1 MYNVNYLI
9 KILIPLLLIFS
20 PIYSQKVNPENIEI
34 IRDNYGVPHV
44 YSKTDKELAYGLAWV
59 HSEDDFKTIQEAYL
73 AGNSLLS
80 KHIGLRGAPVD
91 FLAQLIQSDEVID
104 SLFNTIDKDFIDIV
118 DGYAQGINRY
128 AELNPNEVLVKKLFP
143 ITPKKMLKYSFL
155 QLFISSEGDRAVRAI
170 FENNFESLN
179 FQRRNELGS
188 NLFSFSTKKTKNGE
202 TYMAVNTHQPLDGP
216 TSWYEVHLESEEGT
230 SIIGA
235 TFAGAPCILTGS
247 NKNLAWTH
255 TVNRPDKTDVYQL
268 EMVKN
273 SKIKYYFDNKILKL
287 KKYRGKA
294 FIKIFGIPIKVSK
307 KYYSSVYGPTLKNKT
322 GFFSVRTG
330 SLHKVRALEQ
340 WWKMNK
346 AKNFKEFYSILE
358 MNEIPGYNIGYA
370 DKDDNIFYISNG
382 LIPKRND
389 KYKWTGVLPGNT
401 SETLWTEYYKTS
413 ELPQVINPESG
424 YIYNANHSP
433 FKSTSLDENPKPKD
447 FATNM
452 GFETFDNNRSTR
464 IFELVESYD
473 AIDYEAFKTIKYD
486 NKFPTPFNY
495 NFMNINNIMEMS
507 PENYPEISD
516 ILEQIQK
523 WDRITDANS
532 TGAGA
537 YAMFYYTLAD
547 KYFYKSYYDRNFSK
561 SLIAD
566 CLREVKNRM
575 IKHFKTTSVKLG
587 DFQKLVRGTKEIPIF
602 GMPDVITA
610 MNASKYKDG
619 KVQVTHGESY
629 IQLVKFSSKGT
640 EIESVI
646 SYGSSDHKDSPH
658 YNDQMDIYSKF
669 QTKKMSFDRNYVI
682 KNAKKTYN
690 PE

>member
-1 MYNVNYLI
+1 MIKKFFFLLIAFPAFCQNVNI
-9 KILIPLLLIFS
+9 
-20 PIYSQKVNPENIEI
+20 NNIEI
-34 IRDNYGVPHV
+34 IRDHYGVPHI
-44 YSKTDKELAYGLAWV
+44 YSDTDKELAYGLAWA

-73 AGNSLLS
+73 AGNALLS
-80 KHIGLRGAPVD
+80 KHLGLRGAPVD
-91 FLAQLIQSDEVID
+91 FLTQLIQSEEVID
-104 SLFNTIDKDFIDIV
+104 SLYETIDKNFLEV
-118 DGYAQGINRY
+118 AEGYAQGINRY
-128 AELNPNEVLVKKLFP
+128 AELNPDKVLVKKLFP

-155 QLFISSEGDRAVRAI
+155 QLFISSEGDRAIRAI
-170 FENNFESLN
+170 FENDFESLN

-188 NLFSFSTKKTKNGE
+188 NLFSFSTKKTNNGE

-216 TSWYEVHLESEEGT
+216 TSWYEVHLESKEGT

-255 TVNRPDKTDVYQL
+255 TVNRPDKTDIFQL
-268 EMVKN
+268 EMVKK
-273 SKIKYYFDNKILKL
+273 SKRKYYFDNQVLKL

-294 FIKIFGIPIKVSK
+294 FINILGIPIRVSK

-330 SLHKVRALEQ
+330 SLFKIRALEQ

-346 AKNFKEFYSILE
+346 ATSFDEFYSILE

-382 LIPKRND
+382 LIPIRND
-389 KYKWTGVLPGNT
+389 KFKWTGVLPGNT
-401 SETLWTEYYKTS
+401 SETLWTDYYKTH
-413 ELPQVINPESG
+413 ELPQVINPKSG

-433 FKSTSLDENPKPKD
+433 FLSTSIDENPNPQD
-447 FATNM
+447 FASNM
-452 GFETFDNNRSTR
+452 GFETFNNNRSTR
-464 IFELVESYD
+464 IFELVESHKS
-473 AIDYEAFKTIKYD
+473 IDYETFKKIKYD

-495 NFMNINNIMEMS
+495 NFMDVNNIMEMQ
-507 PENYPEISD
+507 PDNYPEVADLIR
-516 ILEQIQK
+516 QIQN
-523 WDRITDANS
+523 WDRSTDASS

-537 YAMFYYTLAD
+537 FAMFYYTLAD

-566 CLREVKNRM
+566 CLVEVKKRM
-575 IKHFKTTSVKLG
+575 KKYFDSTTIKLG
-587 DFQKLVRGTKEIPIF
+587 DFQKLVRGDKEMPIF

-640 EIESVI
+640 EIESII
-646 SYGSSDHKDSPH
+646 SYGSSDNKESPH
-658 YNDQMDIYSKF
+658 YNDQMEKYSKF
-669 QTKKMSFDRNYVI
+669 QTKKMSFDRDWVL
-682 KNAKKTYN
+682 KNSKRVYN
-690 PE
+690 PK

>member
-1 MYNVNYLI
+1 MKQLKSIYLLFLFFTFNSI
-9 KILIPLLLIFS
+9 AQNI
-20 PIYSQKVNPENIEI
+20 NTNNIEI
-34 IRDNYGVPHV
+34 IRDSFGVPHI
-44 YSKTDKELAYGLAWV
+44 YTKTDAELGYGLAWV

-91 FLAQLIQSDEVID
+91 FLSQLIRSDEIID
-104 SLFNTIDKDFIDIV
+104 SLYNTIDKNFIEV
-118 DGYAQGINRY
+118 VKGYAQGINRY

-170 FENNFESLN
+170 FENNFKSLT

-188 NLFSFSTKKTKNGE
+188 NLFSFSTNKTRNGE

-235 TFAGAPCILTGS
+235 TFAGAPCVLTGT

-255 TVNRPDKTDVYQL
+255 TVNRPDKTDIYQL

-273 SKIKYYFDNKILKL
+273 SKRKYFFDDKILKL

-294 FIKIFGIPIKVSK
+294 FIKILGIPIKVSK

-330 SLHKVRALEQ
+330 SLFKVRGLEQ

-346 AKNFKEFYSILE
+346 ASSFKEFYSILE

-382 LIPKRND
+382 LIPKRNN
-389 KYKWTGVLPGNT
+389 KYKWTDVLPGNT

-413 ELPQVINPESG
+413 ELPQVINPKSG

-433 FKSTSLDENPKPKD
+433 FKSTSLNENPNPQN
-447 FATNM
+447 FNSNM

-464 IFELVESYD
+464 IFELIESFN
-473 AIDYEAFKTIKYD
+473 AIDYKDFKTIKYD

-495 NFMNINNIMEMS
+495 NFMDINNIMEMD
-507 PENYPEISD
+507 PKNYPEISD
-516 ILEQIQK
+516 LLEQIQK
-523 WDRITDANS
+523 WDRVTDANS

-537 YAMFYYTLAD
+537 YAMFYYTLAE

-561 SLIAD
+561 DLIAD
-566 CLREVKNRM
+566 CLKDVKEKM
-575 IKHFKTTSVKLG
+575 IKYFNSSTVKLG
-587 DFQKLVRGTKEIPIF
+587 EYQKLVRGNKEMPIF

-610 MNASKYKDG
+610 MTASKYRNG
-619 KVQVTHGESY
+619 KIQVTHGESY
-629 IQLVKFSSKGT
+629 IQLVKFSKKGV
-640 EIESVI
+640 EIESII

-658 YNDQMDIYSKF
+658 YNDQMELYSKF
-669 QTKKMSFDRNYVI
+669 KTKKMSFDKDYVL
-682 KNAKKTYN
+682 KNARTTYN
-690 PE
+690 PK

>member
-1 MYNVNYLI
+1 MLRAI
-9 KILIPLLLIFS
+9 IFILISCSIFS
-20 PIYSQKVNPENIEI
+20 QRVDVNNIEI
-34 IRDNYGVPHV
+34 IRDNYGIPHI
-44 YSKTDKELAYGLAWV
+44 YSNTDKELAYGLAWA
-59 HSEDDFKTIQEAYL
+59 HSEDDFKPIQEAYL
-73 AGNSLLS
+73 AGNALLS

-91 FLAQLIQSDEVID
+91 FLTQLIQSEEVID
-104 SLFNTIDKDFIDIV
+104 SLFDTIDKKFIEV
-118 DGYAQGINRY
+118 AEGYAQGINRY
-128 AELNPNEVLVKKLFP
+128 AELNPEKVLVKKLFP

-155 QLFISSEGDRAVRAI
+155 QLFISSEGDRAIRAI
-170 FENNFESLN
+170 FENDFESLN

-188 NLFSFSTKKTKNGE
+188 NLFSFSTKKTNNGE

-216 TSWYEVHLESEEGT
+216 TSWYEVHLESKEGT

-255 TVNRPDKTDVYQL
+255 TVNRPDKTDIFQL

-273 SKIKYYFDNKILKL
+273 SKRKYYFDNKVLKL

-294 FIKIFGIPIKVSK
+294 FINILGIPIRVSK

-330 SLHKVRALEQ
+330 SLFKVRALEQ

-346 AKNFKEFYSILE
+346 ATSFDEFYSILE

-382 LIPKRND
+382 LIPIRND
-389 KYKWTGVLPGNT
+389 KFKWTGVLPGNT
-401 SETLWTEYYKTS
+401 SETLWTDYYKTH

-433 FKSTSLDENPKPKD
+433 FKSTSIDENPNPND
-447 FATNM
+447 FASNM

-464 IFELVESYD
+464 IFELVESYKS
-473 AIDYEAFKTIKYD
+473 IDYEDFKKIKYD
-486 NKFPTPFNY
+486 NKFPIPFNY
-495 NFMNINNIMEMS
+495 NFMDVNKIMEMK
-507 PENYPEISD
+507 PDDYPEIAD
-516 ILEQIQK
+516 LIKQIQN
-523 WDRITDANS
+523 WDRSTDAAS

-566 CLREVKNRM
+566 CLVEVKKRM
-575 IKHFKTTSVKLG
+575 KKYFNSTIIKLG
-587 DFQKLVRGTKEIPIF
+587 DFQKLVRGDKEIPIF
-602 GMPDVITA
+602 GMPDIITA

-640 EIESVI
+640 EIESII
-646 SYGSSDHKDSPH
+646 SYGSSDNEESPH
-658 YNDQMDIYSKF
+658 YDDQMEKYSKF
-669 QTKKMSFDRNYVI
+669 QTKKMSFDRDWVLNNSKRI
-682 KNAKKTYN
+682 YN
-690 PE
+690 PR

>member
-1 MYNVNYLI
+1 MKQL
-9 KILIPLLLIFS
+9 KS
-20 PIYSQKVNPENIEI
+20 IYFLFLFFTLSSIAQTINTNNIEI
-34 IRDNYGVPHV
+34 IRDNFGVPHI
-44 YSKTDKELAYGLAWV
+44 YSKTDAELGYGLAWV

-91 FLAQLIQSDEVID
+91 FLSQLIRSDEIID
-104 SLFNTIDKDFIDIV
+104 SLYNTIDKNFIEV
-118 DGYAQGINRY
+118 VKGYAQGINRY
-128 AELNPNEVLVKKLFP
+128 AELNPKEVLVKKLFP

-170 FENNFESLN
+170 FENNFKSLT

-188 NLFSFSTKKTKNGE
+188 NLFSFSTNKTKNGE

-235 TFAGAPCILTGS
+235 TFAGAPCVLTGT

-255 TVNRPDKTDVYQL
+255 TVNRPDKTDIYQL

-273 SKIKYYFDNKILKL
+273 SKRKYFFDDKILKL

-294 FIKIFGIPIKVSK
+294 FIKILGIPIKVGK

-330 SLHKVRALEQ
+330 SLFKVRGLEQ

-346 AKNFKEFYSILE
+346 ASSFKEFYSILE

-382 LIPKRND
+382 LIPKRNN
-389 KYKWTGVLPGNT
+389 KYKWTDVLPGNT

-413 ELPQVINPESG
+413 ELPQVINPKSG

-433 FKSTSLDENPKPKD
+433 FKSTSLNENPNPKH
-447 FATNM
+447 FNSNM

-464 IFELVESYD
+464 IFELVESLD
-473 AIDYEAFKTIKYD
+473 AINYKDFKTIKYD

-495 NFMNINNIMEMS
+495 NFMDINNVMEMD
-507 PENYPEISD
+507 PKNYPEISD
-516 ILEQIQK
+516 LLEQIQK
-523 WDRITDANS
+523 WDRVTDADS

-537 YAMFYYTLAD
+537 YAMFYYTLAE

-561 SLIAD
+561 DLIAD
-566 CLREVKNRM
+566 CLKDVKEKM
-575 IKHFKTTSVKLG
+575 IKYFNSSTVKLG
-587 DFQKLVRGTKEIPIF
+587 EYQKLVRGNKEIPIF

-610 MNASKYKDG
+610 MTASKYRNG
-619 KVQVTHGESY
+619 KIQVTHGESY
-629 IQLVKFSSKGT
+629 IQLVKFSNKGV
-640 EIESVI
+640 EIESII

-658 YNDQMDIYSKF
+658 YNDQMELYSKF
-669 QTKKMSFDRNYVI
+669 KTKKMSFDKDYVL
-682 KNAKKTYN
+682 KNAKTTYN
-690 PE
+690 PK

>member
-1 MYNVNYLI
+1 MIKKFFFLLIAFPAFCQNVNI
-9 KILIPLLLIFS
+9 
-20 PIYSQKVNPENIEI
+20 NNIEI
-34 IRDNYGVPHV
+34 IRDHYGVPHI
-44 YSKTDKELAYGLAWV
+44 YSNTDKELAYGLAWA

-73 AGNSLLS
+73 AGNALLS
-80 KHIGLRGAPVD
+80 KHLGLRGAPVD
-91 FLAQLIQSDEVID
+91 FLTQLIQSEEVID
-104 SLFNTIDKDFIDIV
+104 SLYETIDKNFLEV
-118 DGYAQGINRY
+118 AEGYAQGINRY
-128 AELNPNEVLVKKLFP
+128 AELNPDKVLVKKLFP

-155 QLFISSEGDRAVRAI
+155 QLFISSEGDRAIRAI
-170 FENNFESLN
+170 FENDFESLN

-188 NLFSFSTKKTKNGE
+188 NLFSFSTKKTNNGE

-216 TSWYEVHLESEEGT
+216 TSWYEVHLESKEGT

-255 TVNRPDKTDVYQL
+255 TVNRPDKTDIFQL
-268 EMVKN
+268 EMVKK
-273 SKIKYYFDNKILKL
+273 SKRKYYFDNQVLKL

-294 FIKIFGIPIKVSK
+294 FINILGIPIRVSR

-330 SLHKVRALEQ
+330 SLFKIRALEQ

-346 AKNFKEFYSILE
+346 ATSFDEFYSILE

-382 LIPKRND
+382 LIPIRND
-389 KYKWTGVLPGNT
+389 KFKWTGVLPGNT
-401 SETLWTEYYKTS
+401 SETLWTDYYKTH
-413 ELPQVINPESG
+413 ELPQVINPKSG

-433 FKSTSLDENPKPKD
+433 FLSTSIDENPNPQD
-447 FATNM
+447 FASNM
-452 GFETFDNNRSTR
+452 GFETFNNNRSTR
-464 IFELVESYD
+464 IFELVESHKS
-473 AIDYEAFKTIKYD
+473 IDYETFKKIKYD

-495 NFMNINNIMEMS
+495 NFMDVNNIMEMQ
-507 PENYPEISD
+507 PDNYPEVADLIK
-516 ILEQIQK
+516 QIQN
-523 WDRITDANS
+523 WDRSTDASS

-537 YAMFYYTLAD
+537 FAMFYYTLAD

-566 CLREVKNRM
+566 CLVEVKKRM
-575 IKHFKTTSVKLG
+575 KKYFDSTTIKLG
-587 DFQKLVRGTKEIPIF
+587 DFQKLVRGDKEMPIF

-640 EIESVI
+640 QIESII
-646 SYGSSDHKDSPH
+646 SYGSSDNKESPH
-658 YNDQMDIYSKF
+658 YNDQMEKYSKF
-669 QTKKMSFDRNYVI
+669 QTKKMSFDRDWVL
-682 KNAKKTYN
+682 KNSKRVYN
-690 PE
+690 PK

>member
-1 MYNVNYLI
+1 MIKKFFFLLIAFPAFCQNVNI
-9 KILIPLLLIFS
+9 
-20 PIYSQKVNPENIEI
+20 NNIEI
-34 IRDNYGVPHV
+34 IRDHYGVPHI
-44 YSKTDKELAYGLAWV
+44 YSNTDKELAYGLAWA

-73 AGNSLLS
+73 AGNALLS
-80 KHIGLRGAPVD
+80 KHLGLRGAPVD
-91 FLAQLIQSDEVID
+91 FLTQLIQSEEVID
-104 SLFNTIDKDFIDIV
+104 SLYETIDKNFLEV
-118 DGYAQGINRY
+118 AEGYAQGINRY
-128 AELNPNEVLVKKLFP
+128 AELNPDKVLVKKLFP

-155 QLFISSEGDRAVRAI
+155 QLFISSEGDRAIRAI
-170 FENNFESLN
+170 FENDFESLN

-188 NLFSFSTKKTKNGE
+188 NLFSFSTKKTNNGE

-216 TSWYEVHLESEEGT
+216 TSWYEVHLESKEGT

-255 TVNRPDKTDVYQL
+255 TVNRPDKTDIFQL
-268 EMVKN
+268 EMVKK
-273 SKIKYYFDNKILKL
+273 SKRKYYFDNQVLKL

-294 FIKIFGIPIKVSK
+294 FINILGIPIRVSR

-330 SLHKVRALEQ
+330 SLFKIRALEQ

-346 AKNFKEFYSILE
+346 ATSFDEFYSILE

-382 LIPKRND
+382 LIPIRND
-389 KYKWTGVLPGNT
+389 KFKWTGVLPGNT
-401 SETLWTEYYKTS
+401 SETLWTDYYKTH
-413 ELPQVINPESG
+413 ELPQVINPKSG

-433 FKSTSLDENPKPKD
+433 FLSTSIDENPNPQD
-447 FATNM
+447 FASNM
-452 GFETFDNNRSTR
+452 GFETFNNNRSTR
-464 IFELVESYD
+464 IFELVESHKS
-473 AIDYEAFKTIKYD
+473 IDYETFKKIKYD

-495 NFMNINNIMEMS
+495 NFMDVNNIMEMQ
-507 PENYPEISD
+507 PDNYPEVADLIR
-516 ILEQIQK
+516 QIQN
-523 WDRITDANS
+523 WDRSTDASS

-537 YAMFYYTLAD
+537 FAMFYYTLAD

-566 CLREVKNRM
+566 CLVEVKKRM
-575 IKHFKTTSVKLG
+575 KKYFDSTTIKLG
-587 DFQKLVRGTKEIPIF
+587 DFQKLVRGDKEMPIF

-640 EIESVI
+640 QIESII
-646 SYGSSDHKDSPH
+646 SYGSSDNKESPH
-658 YNDQMDIYSKF
+658 YNDQMEKYSKF
-669 QTKKMSFDRNYVI
+669 QTKKMSFDRDWVL
-682 KNAKKTYN
+682 KNSKRVYN
-690 PE
+690 PK

>member
-1 MYNVNYLI
+1 MIRTVFF
-9 KILIPLLLIFS
+9 IFIS
-20 PIYSQKVNPENIEI
+20 CSIFSQKVDVNNIEI
-34 IRDNYGVPHV
+34 MRDKYGVPHI
-44 YSKTDKELAYGLAWV
+44 YSNTDKELAYGLAWA

-73 AGNSLLS
+73 AGNALLS
-80 KHIGLRGAPVD
+80 KHIGLRGAPID
-91 FLAQLIQSDEVID
+91 FLTQLIQSEEVID
-104 SLFNTIDKDFIDIV
+104 SLFETIDKKFIEV
-118 DGYAQGINRY
+118 AEGYAQGINRY
-128 AELNPNEVLVKKLFP
+128 AELNPEKVLVKKLFP

-155 QLFISSEGDRAVRAI
+155 QLFISSEGDRAIRAI
-170 FENNFESLN
+170 FENDFESLN

-188 NLFSFSTKKTKNGE
+188 NLFSFSTKKTNNGE

-216 TSWYEVHLESEEGT
+216 TSWYEAHLESKEGT

-255 TVNRPDKTDVYQL
+255 TVNRPDKTDIFQL

-273 SKIKYYFDNKILKL
+273 SKRKYYFDNKVLKL

-294 FIKIFGIPIKVSK
+294 FINILGIPIRVSK

-330 SLHKVRALEQ
+330 SLFKVRALEQ

-346 AKNFKEFYSILE
+346 ATSFDEFYSILE

-382 LIPKRND
+382 LIPIRND
-389 KYKWTGVLPGNT
+389 KFKWTGVLPGNT
-401 SETLWTEYYKTS
+401 SETLWTDYYKTH

-433 FKSTSLDENPKPKD
+433 FKSTSIDENPNPKD
-447 FATNM
+447 FASNM

-464 IFELVESYD
+464 IFELVESYKS
-473 AIDYEAFKTIKYD
+473 IDYEDFKKIKYD

-495 NFMNINNIMEMS
+495 NFMDVNKIMEMK
-507 PENYPEISD
+507 PDDYPEIAD
-516 ILEQIQK
+516 LIKQIQN
-523 WDRITDANS
+523 WDRSTDAAS

-566 CLREVKNRM
+566 CLVEVKKRM
-575 IKHFKTTSVKLG
+575 KKYFNSTIIKLG
-587 DFQKLVRGTKEIPIF
+587 DFQKLVRGDKEMPIF

-640 EIESVI
+640 EIESII
-646 SYGSSDHKDSPH
+646 SYGSSDNEESPH
-658 YNDQMDIYSKF
+658 YHDQMEKYSKF
-669 QTKKMSFDRNYVI
+669 QTKKMSFDRDWVLNNSKRI
-682 KNAKKTYN
+682 YN
-690 PE
+690 PR

>member
-1 MYNVNYLI
+1 MSKL
-9 KILIPLLLIFS
+9 KIVFLFFLLSTVPGI
-20 PIYSQKVNPENIEI
+20 SQTINTNNIEI
-34 IRDNYGVPHV
+34 IRDNFGVPHI
-44 YSKTDKELAYGLAWV
+44 YTKTDVELGYGLAWV

-91 FLAQLIQSDEVID
+91 FLSQLIRSDEIID
-104 SLFNTIDKDFIDIV
+104 SLYSTIDKKFIEV
-118 DGYAQGINRY
+118 VKGYAQGINRY
-128 AELNPNEVLVKKLFP
+128 AELNPKEVLVKKLFP

-170 FENNFESLN
+170 FENNFKSLT

-188 NLFSFSTKKTKNGE
+188 NLFSFSTNKTKNGE

-235 TFAGAPCILTGS
+235 TFAGAPCVLTGS

-255 TVNRPDKTDVYQL
+255 TVNRPDKTDIYQL

-273 SKIKYYFDNKILKL
+273 SKRKYFFDDKILKL

-294 FIKIFGIPIKVSK
+294 FIKILGIPIKVGK

-330 SLHKVRALEQ
+330 SLFKVRGLEQ

-346 AKNFKEFYSILE
+346 ASSFKEFYSILE

-382 LIPKRND
+382 LIPKRNN
-389 KYKWTGVLPGNT
+389 KYKWTDVLPGNT

-413 ELPQVINPESG
+413 ELPQVINPKSG

-433 FKSTSLDENPKPKD
+433 FKSTSVNENPNPKH
-447 FATNM
+447 FNSNM

-464 IFELVESYD
+464 IFELVESLD
-473 AIDYEAFKTIKYD
+473 AINYKDFKTIKYD

-495 NFMNINNIMEMS
+495 NFMDINNVMEMD
-507 PENYPEISD
+507 PKNYPEISD
-516 ILEQIQK
+516 LLEQIQK
-523 WDRITDANS
+523 WDRVTDANS

-537 YAMFYYTLAD
+537 YAMFYYTLAE

-561 SLIAD
+561 DLIAD
-566 CLREVKNRM
+566 CLKDVKEKM
-575 IKHFKTTSVKLG
+575 IKYFNSSTVKLG
-587 DFQKLVRGTKEIPIF
+587 EYQKLVRGNKEIPIF

-610 MNASKYKDG
+610 MTASKYRNG
-619 KVQVTHGESY
+619 KIQVTHGESY
-629 IQLVKFSSKGT
+629 IQLVKFSNKGV
-640 EIESVI
+640 EIESII

-658 YNDQMDIYSKF
+658 YNDQMELYSKF
-669 QTKKMSFDRNYVI
+669 KTKKMSFDKDYVL
-682 KNAKKTYN
+682 KNAKTTYN
-690 PE
+690 PK

>member
-1 MYNVNYLI
+1 MIYKLFFLLIAFPAFCQNVNI
-9 KILIPLLLIFS
+9 
-20 PIYSQKVNPENIEI
+20 NNIEI
-34 IRDNYGVPHV
+34 IRDHYGVPHI
-44 YSKTDKELAYGLAWV
+44 YSNTDKELAYGLAWA

-73 AGNSLLS
+73 AGNALLS
-80 KHIGLRGAPVD
+80 KHLGLRGAPVD
-91 FLAQLIQSDEVID
+91 FLTQLIQSEEVID
-104 SLFNTIDKDFIDIV
+104 SLYETIDKNFLEV
-118 DGYAQGINRY
+118 AEGYAQGINRY
-128 AELNPNEVLVKKLFP
+128 AELNPDKVLVKKLFP

-155 QLFISSEGDRAVRAI
+155 QLFISSEGDRAIRAI
-170 FENNFESLN
+170 FENDFESLN

-188 NLFSFSTKKTKNGE
+188 NLFSFSTKKTNNGE

-216 TSWYEVHLESEEGT
+216 TSWYEVHLESKEGT

-255 TVNRPDKTDVYQL
+255 TVNRPDKTDIFQL
-268 EMVKN
+268 EMVKK
-273 SKIKYYFDNKILKL
+273 SKRKYYFDNQVLKL

-294 FIKIFGIPIKVSK
+294 FINILGIPIRVSR

-330 SLHKVRALEQ
+330 SLFKIRALEQ

-346 AKNFKEFYSILE
+346 ATSFDEFYSILE

-382 LIPKRND
+382 LIPIRND
-389 KYKWTGVLPGNT
+389 KFKWTGVLPGNT
-401 SETLWTEYYKTS
+401 SETLWTDYYKTH
-413 ELPQVINPESG
+413 ELPQVINPKSG

-433 FKSTSLDENPKPKD
+433 FLSTSIDENPNPQD
-447 FATNM
+447 FASNM
-452 GFETFDNNRSTR
+452 GFETFNNNRSTR
-464 IFELVESYD
+464 IFELVESHKS
-473 AIDYEAFKTIKYD
+473 IDYETFKKIKYD

-495 NFMNINNIMEMS
+495 NFMDVNNIMEMQ
-507 PENYPEISD
+507 PDNYPEVADLIK
-516 ILEQIQK
+516 QIQN
-523 WDRITDANS
+523 WDRSTDASS

-537 YAMFYYTLAD
+537 FAMFYYTLAD

-566 CLREVKNRM
+566 CLLEVKKRM
-575 IKHFKTTSVKLG
+575 KKYFDSTTIKLG
-587 DFQKLVRGTKEIPIF
+587 DFQKLVRGDKEMPIF

-640 EIESVI
+640 EIESII
-646 SYGSSDHKDSPH
+646 SYGSSDNKESPH
-658 YNDQMDIYSKF
+658 YNDQMEKYSKF
-669 QTKKMSFDRNYVI
+669 QTKKMSFDRDWVL
-682 KNAKKTYN
+682 KNSRRIYN
-690 PE
+690 PK

>member
-1 MYNVNYLI
+1 MIRTVFF
-9 KILIPLLLIFS
+9 IFIS
-20 PIYSQKVNPENIEI
+20 CSIFSQKVDVNNIEI
-34 IRDNYGVPHV
+34 IRDKYGVPHI
-44 YSKTDKELAYGLAWV
+44 YSNTDKELAYGLAWA

-73 AGNSLLS
+73 AGNALLS
-80 KHIGLRGAPVD
+80 KHIGFRGAPVD
-91 FLAQLIQSDEVID
+91 FLTQLIQSEEVID
-104 SLFNTIDKDFIDIV
+104 SLFETIDKKFIEV
-118 DGYAQGINRY
+118 AEGYAQGINRY
-128 AELNPNEVLVKKLFP
+128 AELNPEKVLVKKLFP

-155 QLFISSEGDRAVRAI
+155 QLFISSEGDRAIRAI
-170 FENNFESLN
+170 FENDFESLN

-188 NLFSFSTKKTKNGE
+188 NLFSFSTKKTNNGE

-216 TSWYEVHLESEEGT
+216 TSWYEAHLESKEGT

-255 TVNRPDKTDVYQL
+255 TVNRPDKTDIFQL
-268 EMVKN
+268 EMVKK
-273 SKIKYYFDNKILKL
+273 SKRKYYFDNQVLKL

-294 FIKIFGIPIKVSK
+294 FINILGIPIRVSK

-330 SLHKVRALEQ
+330 SLFKVRALEQ

-346 AKNFKEFYSILE
+346 ATSFDEFYSILE

-382 LIPKRND
+382 LIPIRND
-389 KYKWTGVLPGNT
+389 KFKWTGVLPGNT
-401 SETLWTEYYKTS
+401 SETLWTNYYKTH
-413 ELPQVINPESG
+413 ELPQVINPKSG

-433 FKSTSLDENPKPKD
+433 FKSTSIDENPNPKD
-447 FATNM
+447 FASNM
-452 GFETFDNNRSTR
+452 GYETFDNNRSTR
-464 IFELVESYD
+464 IFELVESYKS
-473 AIDYEAFKTIKYD
+473 IDYEDFKKIKYD

-495 NFMNINNIMEMS
+495 NFMDVNKIMEMK
-507 PENYPEISD
+507 PTDYPEIAD
-516 ILEQIQK
+516 LLKQIQN
-523 WDRITDANS
+523 WDRSTDAAS

-566 CLREVKNRM
+566 CLVEVKKRM
-575 IKHFKTTSVKLG
+575 KKYFNSTIIKLG
-587 DFQKLVRGTKEIPIF
+587 DFQKLVRGDKEMPIF

-640 EIESVI
+640 EIESII
-646 SYGSSDHKDSPH
+646 SYGSSDNEESPH
-658 YNDQMDIYSKF
+658 YDDQMEKYSKF
-669 QTKKMSFDRNYVI
+669 QTKKMSFDRDWVLNNSKRI
-682 KNAKKTYN
+682 YN
-690 PE
+690 PR

>member
-1 MYNVNYLI
+1 MKQLKSIYLLFLFFTFNSI
-9 KILIPLLLIFS
+9 AQNI
-20 PIYSQKVNPENIEI
+20 NTNNIEI
-34 IRDNYGVPHV
+34 IRDSFGVPHI
-44 YSKTDKELAYGLAWV
+44 YTKTDAELGYGLAWV

-91 FLAQLIQSDEVID
+91 FLSQLIRSDEIID
-104 SLFNTIDKDFIDIV
+104 SLYNTIDKNFIEV
-118 DGYAQGINRY
+118 VKGYAHGINRY

-170 FENNFESLN
+170 FENNFKSLT

-188 NLFSFSTKKTKNGE
+188 NLFSFSTNKTRNGE

-235 TFAGAPCILTGS
+235 TFAGAPCVLSGT

-255 TVNRPDKTDVYQL
+255 TVNRPDKTDIYQL

-273 SKIKYYFDNKILKL
+273 SKRKYFFDDKILKL

-294 FIKIFGIPIKVSK
+294 FIKILGIPIKVSK

-330 SLHKVRALEQ
+330 SLFKVRGLEQ

-346 AKNFKEFYSILE
+346 ASSFKEFYSILE

-382 LIPKRND
+382 LIPKRNN
-389 KYKWTGVLPGNT
+389 KYKWTDVLPGNT

-413 ELPQVINPESG
+413 ELPQVINPKSG

-433 FKSTSLDENPKPKD
+433 FKSTSLNENPNPQN
-447 FATNM
+447 FNSNM

-464 IFELVESYD
+464 IFELIESFN
-473 AIDYEAFKTIKYD
+473 AIDYKDFKTIKYD

-495 NFMNINNIMEMS
+495 NFMDINNIVEMD
-507 PENYPEISD
+507 PKNYPEISD
-516 ILEQIQK
+516 LLEQIQK
-523 WDRITDANS
+523 WDRVTDTNS

-537 YAMFYYTLAD
+537 YAMFYYTLAE

-561 SLIAD
+561 NLIVD
-566 CLREVKNRM
+566 CLKDVKEKM
-575 IKHFKTTSVKLG
+575 IKYFNSSTVKLG
-587 DFQKLVRGTKEIPIF
+587 EYQKLVRGNKEMPIF

-610 MNASKYKDG
+610 MTASKYRNG
-619 KVQVTHGESY
+619 KIQVTHGESY
-629 IQLVKFSSKGT
+629 IQLVKFSNKGV
-640 EIESVI
+640 EIESII

-658 YNDQMDIYSKF
+658 YNDQMELYSKF
-669 QTKKMSFDRNYVI
+669 KTKKMSFDKDYVL
-682 KNAKKTYN
+682 KNARTTYN
-690 PE
+690 PK

>member
-1 MYNVNYLI
+1 MIRTVFF
-9 KILIPLLLIFS
+9 ILISCSIF
-20 PIYSQKVNPENIEI
+20 SQKVDVNNIEI
-34 IRDNYGVPHV
+34 IRDKYGVPHI
-44 YSKTDKELAYGLAWV
+44 YSNTDKELAYGLAWA

-73 AGNSLLS
+73 AGNALLS

-91 FLAQLIQSDEVID
+91 FLTQLIQSEEVID
-104 SLFNTIDKDFIDIV
+104 SLFETIDKKFIEV
-118 DGYAQGINRY
+118 AEGYAQGINRY
-128 AELNPNEVLVKKLFP
+128 AELNPEKVLVKKLFP

-155 QLFISSEGDRAVRAI
+155 QLFISSEGDRAIRAI
-170 FENNFESLN
+170 FENDFESLN

-188 NLFSFSTKKTKNGE
+188 NLFSFSTKKTNNGE

-216 TSWYEVHLESEEGT
+216 TSWYEAHLESKEGT

-255 TVNRPDKTDVYQL
+255 TVNRPDKTDIFQL

-273 SKIKYYFDNKILKL
+273 SKRKYYFDNKVLKL

-294 FIKIFGIPIKVSK
+294 FINILGIPIRVSK

-330 SLHKVRALEQ
+330 SLFKVRALEQ

-346 AKNFKEFYSILE
+346 AISFDEFYSILE

-382 LIPKRND
+382 LIPIRND
-389 KYKWTGVLPGNT
+389 KFKWTGVLPGNT
-401 SETLWTEYYKTS
+401 SETLWTDYYKTH

-433 FKSTSLDENPKPKD
+433 FKSTSIDENPNPKD
-447 FATNM
+447 FASNM
-452 GFETFDNNRSTR
+452 GYETFDNNRSTR
-464 IFELVESYD
+464 IFELVESYKS
-473 AIDYEAFKTIKYD
+473 IDYEDFKKIKYD

-495 NFMNINNIMEMS
+495 NFMDVNKIMEMK
-507 PENYPEISD
+507 PDDYPEIAD
-516 ILEQIQK
+516 LIKQIQN
-523 WDRITDANS
+523 WDRSTDAAS

-566 CLREVKNRM
+566 CLVEVKKRM
-575 IKHFKTTSVKLG
+575 KKYFNSTIIKLG
-587 DFQKLVRGTKEIPIF
+587 DFQKLVRGDKDMPIF

-640 EIESVI
+640 EIESII
-646 SYGSSDHKDSPH
+646 SYGSSDNEESPH
-658 YNDQMDIYSKF
+658 YDDQMEKYSKF
-669 QTKKMSFDRNYVI
+669 QTKKMSFDRDWVLNNSKRI
-682 KNAKKTYN
+682 YN
-690 PE
+690 PR

>member
-1 MYNVNYLI
+1 MIKKFFFLLIAFPAFCQNVNI
-9 KILIPLLLIFS
+9 
-20 PIYSQKVNPENIEI
+20 NNIEI
-34 IRDNYGVPHV
+34 IRDHYGVPHI
-44 YSKTDKELAYGLAWV
+44 YSDTDKELAYGLAWA

-73 AGNSLLS
+73 AGNALLS
-80 KHIGLRGAPVD
+80 KHLGLRGAPVD
-91 FLAQLIQSDEVID
+91 FLTQLIQSEEVID
-104 SLFNTIDKDFIDIV
+104 SLYETIDKNFLEV
-118 DGYAQGINRY
+118 AEGYAQGINRY
-128 AELNPNEVLVKKLFP
+128 AELNPDKVLVKKLFP

-155 QLFISSEGDRAVRAI
+155 QLFISSEGDRAIRAI
-170 FENNFESLN
+170 FENDFESLN

-188 NLFSFSTKKTKNGE
+188 NLFSFSTKKTNNGE

-216 TSWYEVHLESEEGT
+216 TSWYEVHLESKEGT

-255 TVNRPDKTDVYQL
+255 TVNRPDKTDIFQL
-268 EMVKN
+268 EMVKK
-273 SKIKYYFDNKILKL
+273 SKRKYYFDNQVLKL

-294 FIKIFGIPIKVSK
+294 FINILGIPIRVSR

-330 SLHKVRALEQ
+330 SLFKIRALEQ

-346 AKNFKEFYSILE
+346 ATSFDEFYSILE

-382 LIPKRND
+382 LIPIRND
-389 KYKWTGVLPGNT
+389 KFKWTGVLPGNT
-401 SETLWTEYYKTS
+401 SETLWTDYYKTH
-413 ELPQVINPESG
+413 ELPQVINPKSG

-433 FKSTSLDENPKPKD
+433 FLSTSIDENPNPQD
-447 FATNM
+447 FASNM
-452 GFETFDNNRSTR
+452 GFETFNNNRSTR
-464 IFELVESYD
+464 IFELVESHKS
-473 AIDYEAFKTIKYD
+473 IDYETFKKIKYD

-495 NFMNINNIMEMS
+495 NFMDVNNIMEMQ
-507 PENYPEISD
+507 PDNYPEVADLIK
-516 ILEQIQK
+516 QIQN
-523 WDRITDANS
+523 WDRSTDASS

-537 YAMFYYTLAD
+537 FAMFYYTLAD

-566 CLREVKNRM
+566 CLVEVKKRM
-575 IKHFKTTSVKLG
+575 KKYFDSTTIKLG
-587 DFQKLVRGTKEIPIF
+587 DFQKLVRGDKEMPIF

-640 EIESVI
+640 QIESII
-646 SYGSSDHKDSPH
+646 SYGSSDNKESPH
-658 YNDQMDIYSKF
+658 YNDQMEKYSKF
-669 QTKKMSFDRNYVI
+669 QTKKMSFDRDWVL
-682 KNAKKTYN
+682 KNSKRVYN
-690 PE
+690 PK

>member
-1 MYNVNYLI
+1 MIRSVFFLFI
-9 KILIPLLLIFS
+9 SFSIF
-20 PIYSQKVNPENIEI
+20 SQKVDVNNIEI
-34 IRDNYGVPHV
+34 IRDNYGVPHI
-44 YSKTDKELAYGLAWV
+44 YSNTDKELAYGLAWA

-73 AGNSLLS
+73 AGNALLS

-91 FLAQLIQSDEVID
+91 FLSQLIRSDEIID
-104 SLFNTIDKDFIDIV
+104 SLYNAIDKKFIEV
-118 DGYAQGINRY
+118 VKGYAQGINRY
-128 AELNPNEVLVKKLFP
+128 AELNPKEVLVKKLFP

-170 FENNFESLN
+170 FENDFESLN
-179 FQRRNELGS
+179 FHRRNELGS
-188 NLFSFSTKKTKNGE
+188 NLFSFSTKKTNNGE

-216 TSWYEVHLESEEGT
+216 TSWYEVHLESKEGT

-235 TFAGAPCILTGS
+235 TFAGAPCVLTGS

-255 TVNRPDKTDVYQL
+255 TVNRPDKTDIFQL
-268 EMVKN
+268 EMVKK
-273 SKIKYYFDNKILKL
+273 SKRKYYFDDKILKL

-294 FIKIFGIPIKVSK
+294 FIKILGIPIKVSK

-330 SLHKVRALEQ
+330 SLFKVRGLEQ

-346 AKNFKEFYSILE
+346 ASSFKEFYSILE

-382 LIPKRND
+382 LIPKRNN
-389 KYKWTGVLPGNT
+389 KYKWTAVLPGNT
-401 SETLWTEYYKTS
+401 SETLWTEFYKTS
-413 ELPQVINPESG
+413 ELPQVINPKSG

-433 FKSTSLDENPKPKD
+433 FKSTSLNENPNPKD
-447 FATNM
+447 FNSNM

-464 IFELVESYD
+464 IFELIESYN
-473 AIDYEAFKTIKYD
+473 AIDYEDFKTIKYD

-495 NFMNINNIMEMS
+495 NFMNINKIMEMD
-507 PENYPEISD
+507 PKNYPEISNLLD
-516 ILEQIQK
+516 EIQK
-523 WDRITDANS
+523 WDRVTDANS

-537 YAMFYYTLAD
+537 YAMFYYTIAE

-561 SLIAD
+561 DLIAD
-566 CLREVKNRM
+566 CLKDVKEKM
-575 IKHFKTTSVKLG
+575 FKYFNSSTVKLG
-587 DFQKLVRGTKEIPIF
+587 DYQKLVRGVKEIPIF

-610 MNASKYKDG
+610 MTASKYKNG
-619 KVQVTHGESY
+619 KIQVTHGESY
-629 IQLVKFSSKGT
+629 IQLVKFSNKAV
-640 EIESVI
+640 EIESII

-658 YNDQMDIYSKF
+658 YNDQMELYSEFK
-669 QTKKMSFDRNYVI
+669 TKKMSFDKDYVL
-682 KNAKKTYN
+682 KNAKTTYS
-690 PE
+690 PK

>member
-1 MYNVNYLI
+1 MVRI
-9 KILIPLLLIFS
+9 IFFIFISCSIFS
-20 PIYSQKVNPENIEI
+20 QNVDVNNIEI
-34 IRDNYGVPHV
+34 IRDNYGVPHI
-44 YSKTDKELAYGLAWV
+44 YSNTDKELAYGLAWA

-73 AGNSLLS
+73 AGNALLS

-91 FLAQLIQSDEVID
+91 FLTQLIQSEEVID
-104 SLFNTIDKDFIDIV
+104 SLFETIDKKFIEV
-118 DGYAQGINRY
+118 AEGYAQGINRY
-128 AELNPNEVLVKKLFP
+128 AELNPEKVLVKKLFP

-155 QLFISSEGDRAVRAI
+155 QLFISSEGDRAIRAI
-170 FENNFESLN
+170 FENDFESLN

-188 NLFSFSTKKTKNGE
+188 NLFSFSTKKTNNGE

-216 TSWYEVHLESEEGT
+216 TSWYEAHLESKEGT

-255 TVNRPDKTDVYQL
+255 TVNRPDKTDIFQL

-273 SKIKYYFDNKILKL
+273 SKRKYYFDNKVLKL

-294 FIKIFGIPIKVSK
+294 FINILGIPIRVSK

-322 GFFSVRTG
+322 GFFSVSTG
-330 SLHKVRALEQ
+330 SLFKVRALEQ

-346 AKNFKEFYSILE
+346 ARSFDEFYSILE

-382 LIPKRND
+382 LIPIRND
-389 KYKWTGVLPGNT
+389 KFKWTGVIPGNT
-401 SETLWTEYYKTS
+401 SETLWTDYYKTH

-433 FKSTSLDENPKPKD
+433 FKSTSIDENPNPND
-447 FATNM
+447 FASNM

-464 IFELVESYD
+464 IFELVESYKS
-473 AIDYEAFKTIKYD
+473 IDYEDFKKIKYD

-495 NFMNINNIMEMS
+495 NFMDVNKIMEMK
-507 PENYPEISD
+507 PDDYPEIAD
-516 ILEQIQK
+516 LIKQIQN
-523 WDRITDANS
+523 WDRSTDAAS

-566 CLREVKNRM
+566 CLVEVKKRM
-575 IKHFKTTSVKLG
+575 KKYFNSTIIKLG
-587 DFQKLVRGTKEIPIF
+587 DFQKLVRGDKEMPIF

-640 EIESVI
+640 EIESII
-646 SYGSSDHKDSPH
+646 SYGSSDNEESAH
-658 YNDQMDIYSKF
+658 YDDQMEKYSKF
-669 QTKKMSFDRNYVI
+669 QTKKMSFDRDWVLNNSKRI
-682 KNAKKTYN
+682 YN
-690 PE
+690 PR

>member
-1 MYNVNYLI
+1 MNHTI
-9 KILIPLLLIFS
+9 FFILISCSIF
-20 PIYSQKVNPENIEI
+20 SQKVDVKNIEI
-34 IRDNYGVPHV
+34 IRDNYGVPHI
-44 YSKTDKELAYGLAWV
+44 YSNTDKELAYGLAWA

-73 AGNSLLS
+73 AGNALLS

-91 FLAQLIQSDEVID
+91 FLKKLIQSEEVID
-104 SLFNTIDKDFIDIV
+104 SLFKTIDKKFIEV
-118 DGYAQGINRY
+118 AAGYAEGINRY
-128 AELNPNEVLVKKLFP
+128 AELNPEKVLVKKLFP

-170 FENNFESLN
+170 FENDFESLN

-188 NLFSFSTKKTKNGE
+188 NLFSFSTKKTNNGE

-216 TSWYEVHLESEEGT
+216 TSWYEAHLESKEGT

-255 TVNRPDKTDVYQL
+255 TVNRPDKTDIFQL

-273 SKIKYYFDNKILKL
+273 SKRKYYFDNKVLKL

-294 FIKIFGIPIKVSK
+294 FINILGIPIRVSK

-330 SLHKVRALEQ
+330 SLFKVRALEQ

-346 AKNFKEFYSILE
+346 ATSFDEFYSILE

-382 LIPKRND
+382 LIPIRND
-389 KYKWTGVLPGNT
+389 KFKWTGVLPGNT
-401 SETLWTEYYKTS
+401 SETLWTDYYKTH

-433 FKSTSLDENPKPKD
+433 FKSTSIDENPNPKD
-447 FATNM
+447 FASNM
-452 GFETFDNNRSTR
+452 GYETFDNNRSTR
-464 IFELVESYD
+464 ILELVESYKS
-473 AIDYEAFKTIKYD
+473 IDYEDFKKIKYD

-495 NFMNINNIMEMS
+495 NFMDVNKIMEMK
-507 PENYPEISD
+507 PDDYPEIAD
-516 ILEQIQK
+516 LIKQIQN
-523 WDRITDANS
+523 WDRSTDAAS

-566 CLREVKNRM
+566 CLVEVKKRM
-575 IKHFKTTSVKLG
+575 KKYFNSTIVKLG
-587 DFQKLVRGTKEIPIF
+587 DFQKLVRGDKEIPIF
-602 GMPDVITA
+602 GMPDIITA

-640 EIESVI
+640 EIESII
-646 SYGSSDHKDSPH
+646 SYGSSDNEDSPH
-658 YNDQMDIYSKF
+658 YDDQMEKYSKF
-669 QTKKMSFDRNYVI
+669 QTKKMSFDRDWVLNNSKRI
-682 KNAKKTYN
+682 YN
-690 PE
+690 PR

>member
-1 MYNVNYLI
+1 MLFR
-9 KILIPLLLIFS
+9 ILFLFISLSIF
-20 PIYSQKVNPENIEI
+20 SQKVDVNNIEI
-34 IRDNYGVPHV
+34 IRDNFGVPHI
-44 YSKTDKELAYGLAWV
+44 YSETDKELAYGLAWA

-73 AGNSLLS
+73 AGNALLS

-91 FLAQLIQSDEVID
+91 FLTQLIQSEEVID
-104 SLFNTIDKDFIDIV
+104 SLYNTIDKKFIEV
-118 DGYAQGINRY
+118 AKGYAQGINRY
-128 AELNPNEVLVKKLFP
+128 AELNPDKVLVKKLFP

-170 FENNFESLN
+170 FENDFESLN

-188 NLFSFSTKKTKNGE
+188 NLFSFSTKKTNNGE

-216 TSWYEVHLESEEGT
+216 TSWYEAHLESKEGT

-255 TVNRPDKTDVYQL
+255 TVNRPDKTDIFQL
-268 EMVKN
+268 EMVKK
-273 SKIKYYFDNKILKL
+273 SKRKYYFDDKILKL

-294 FIKIFGIPIKVSK
+294 FINILGIPIRVSK

-330 SLHKVRALEQ
+330 SLFKVRALEQ

-346 AKNFKEFYSILE
+346 ATSFDEFYSILE

-382 LIPKRND
+382 LIPVRND
-389 KYKWTGVLPGNT
+389 KFKWTGVLPGNT
-401 SETLWTEYYKTS
+401 SETLWTDYYKTR

-433 FKSTSLDENPKPKD
+433 FKSTSIDENPNPKD
-447 FATNM
+447 FASNM

-464 IFELVESYD
+464 IFELVESHTS
-473 AIDYEAFKTIKYD
+473 IDYEIFKKIKYD

-495 NFMNINNIMEMS
+495 NFMDVNNIMEMQ
-507 PENYPEISD
+507 PDNYPEVADLIK
-516 ILEQIQK
+516 QIQN
-523 WDRITDANS
+523 WDRSTDASS

-537 YAMFYYTLAD
+537 FAMFYYTLAD
-547 KYFYKSYYDRNFSK
+547 KYFYKGYYDRNFSK

-566 CLREVKNRM
+566 CLVEVKKRM
-575 IKHFKTTSVKLG
+575 KKYFDSTTVKLG
-587 DFQKLVRGTKEIPIF
+587 DFQKLVRGDKEMPIF

-640 EIESVI
+640 EIESII
-646 SYGSSDHKDSPH
+646 SYGSSDNKESPH
-658 YNDQMDIYSKF
+658 YNDQMEKYSKF
-669 QTKKMSFDRNYVI
+669 QTKKMSFDKEWVL
-682 KNAKKTYN
+682 KNSKRVYN
-690 PE
+690 PK

>member
-1 MYNVNYLI
+1 MIRTVFF
-9 KILIPLLLIFS
+9 IFIS
-20 PIYSQKVNPENIEI
+20 CSIFSQKVDVNNIEI
-34 IRDNYGVPHV
+34 IRDKYGVPHI
-44 YSKTDKELAYGLAWV
+44 YSNTDKELAYGLAWA

-73 AGNSLLS
+73 AGNALLS

-91 FLAQLIQSDEVID
+91 FLTQLIQSEEVID
-104 SLFNTIDKDFIDIV
+104 SLFETIDKKFIEV
-118 DGYAQGINRY
+118 AEGYAQGINRY
-128 AELNPNEVLVKKLFP
+128 AELNPEKVLVKKLFP

-155 QLFISSEGDRAVRAI
+155 QLFISSEGDRAIRAI
-170 FENNFESLN
+170 FENDFESLN

-188 NLFSFSTKKTKNGE
+188 NLFSFSTKKTNNGE

-216 TSWYEVHLESEEGT
+216 TSWYEAHLESKEGT

-255 TVNRPDKTDVYQL
+255 TVNRPDKTDIFQL

-273 SKIKYYFDNKILKL
+273 SKRKYYFDNKVLKL

-294 FIKIFGIPIKVSK
+294 FINILGIPIRVSK

-330 SLHKVRALEQ
+330 SLFKVRALEQ

-346 AKNFKEFYSILE
+346 ATSFDEFYSILE

-382 LIPKRND
+382 LIPVRND
-389 KYKWTGVLPGNT
+389 KFKWTGVLPGNT
-401 SETLWTEYYKTS
+401 SETLWTDYYKTR

-433 FKSTSLDENPKPKD
+433 FKSTSIDENPNPKD
-447 FATNM
+447 FASNM

-464 IFELVESYD
+464 IFELVESYNS
-473 AIDYEAFKTIKYD
+473 IDYEDFKKIKYD

-495 NFMNINNIMEMS
+495 NFMDVNKIMEMK
-507 PENYPEISD
+507 PDDYPD
-516 ILEQIQK
+516 IADLLKQIQN
-523 WDRITDANS
+523 WDRSTDAAS

-566 CLREVKNRM
+566 CLVEVKKRM
-575 IKHFKTTSVKLG
+575 KKYFNSTIIKLG
-587 DFQKLVRGTKEIPIF
+587 DFQKLVRGDKEMPIF

-640 EIESVI
+640 EIESII
-646 SYGSSDHKDSPH
+646 SYGSSDNKESPH
-658 YNDQMDIYSKF
+658 YNDQMEKYSKF
-669 QTKKMSFDRNYVI
+669 QTKKMSFDKEWVL
-682 KNAKKTYN
+682 KNSKRVYN
-690 PE
+690 PK

>member
-1 MYNVNYLI
+1 MIYN
-9 KILIPLLLIFS
+9 ILFIFIS
-20 PIYSQKVNPENIEI
+20 VSIFSQKVDVKNIEI
-34 IRDNYGVPHV
+34 IRDSYGVPHI
-44 YSKTDKELAYGLAWV
+44 YSDTDKELAYGLAWA

-73 AGNSLLS
+73 AGNALLS
-80 KHIGLRGAPVD
+80 RHIGLTGAPVD
-91 FLAQLIQSDEVID
+91 FLTQLIQSKETID
-104 SLFNTIDKDFIDIV
+104 SLYETIDKKFIEV
-118 DGYAQGINRY
+118 AEGYAQGINRY
-128 AELNPNEVLVKKLFP
+128 AQLNPDKVLVKKLFP
-143 ITPKKMLKYSFL
+143 ITPKKMLRYSFL
-155 QLFISSEGDRAVRAI
+155 QLFVSSEGDRAVRAI
-170 FENNFESLN
+170 FENDFESLN

-188 NLFSFSTKKTKNGE
+188 NLFSFSTKKTNNGE

-216 TSWYEVHLESEEGT
+216 TSWYEAHLESKEGT

-255 TVNRPDKTDVYQL
+255 TVNRPDKTDIFQL

-273 SKIKYYFDNKILKL
+273 SKRKYYFDDKVLKL

-294 FIKIFGIPIKVSK
+294 FINILGIPIRVSK
-307 KYYSSVYGPTLKNKT
+307 KYYLSVYGPTLKNKT

-330 SLHKVRALEQ
+330 SLFKVRALEQ

-346 AKNFKEFYSILE
+346 ATSFDEYYSILE

-382 LIPKRND
+382 LIPIRND
-389 KYKWTGVLPGNT
+389 KFKWTGVLPGNT
-401 SETLWTEYYKTS
+401 SETLWINYYKTH
-413 ELPQVINPESG
+413 ELPQVLNPESG

-433 FKSTSLDENPKPKD
+433 FKSTSIDENPNPQN
-447 FATNM
+447 FALNM

-464 IFELVESYD
+464 IFELVESYKS
-473 AIDYEAFKTIKYD
+473 INYEDFKKIKYD

-495 NFMNINNIMEMS
+495 NFMDVNKIMEMK
-507 PENYPEISD
+507 PNDYPEIAD
-516 ILEQIQK
+516 LIKQIQN
-523 WDRITDANS
+523 WDRSTDVNS

-547 KYFYKSYYDRNFSK
+547 KYFYKSYYDRNFSE

-566 CLREVKNRM
+566 CLVEVKKNM
-575 IKHFKTTSVKLG
+575 KKYFNSTLIKLG
-587 DFQKLVRGTKEIPIF
+587 DYQKLVRGDKEMPIF

-640 EIESVI
+640 EIESII
-646 SYGSSDHKDSPH
+646 SYGSSDNEESPH
-658 YNDQMDIYSKF
+658 YNDQMEKYSKF
-669 QTKKMSFDRNYVI
+669 QTKKMSFDREWVL
-682 KNAKKTYN
+682 KNSKRVYN
-690 PE
+690 PQ

>member
-1 MYNVNYLI
+1 MIRTVFF
-9 KILIPLLLIFS
+9 IFIS
-20 PIYSQKVNPENIEI
+20 CSIFSQKVDVNNIEI
-34 IRDNYGVPHV
+34 IRDKYGVPHI
-44 YSKTDKELAYGLAWV
+44 YSNTDKELAYGLAWA

-73 AGNSLLS
+73 AGNALLS
-80 KHIGLRGAPVD
+80 KHIGFRGAPVD
-91 FLAQLIQSDEVID
+91 FLTQLIQSEEVID
-104 SLFNTIDKDFIDIV
+104 SLFETIDKKFIEV
-118 DGYAQGINRY
+118 AEGYAQGINRY
-128 AELNPNEVLVKKLFP
+128 AELNPEKVLVKKLFP

-155 QLFISSEGDRAVRAI
+155 QLFISSEGDRAIRAI
-170 FENNFESLN
+170 FENDFESLN

-188 NLFSFSTKKTKNGE
+188 NLFSFSTKKTNNGE

-216 TSWYEVHLESEEGT
+216 TSWYEAHLESKEGT

-255 TVNRPDKTDVYQL
+255 TVNRPDKTDIFQL

-273 SKIKYYFDNKILKL
+273 SKRKYYFDNKVLKL

-294 FIKIFGIPIKVSK
+294 FINILGIPIRVSK

-330 SLHKVRALEQ
+330 SLFKVRALEQ

-346 AKNFKEFYSILE
+346 ATSFDEFYSILE

-382 LIPKRND
+382 LIPIRND
-389 KYKWTGVLPGNT
+389 KFKWTGVLPGNT
-401 SETLWTEYYKTS
+401 SETLWTDYYKTH

-433 FKSTSLDENPKPKD
+433 FKSTSIDENPNPKD
-447 FATNM
+447 FASNM
-452 GFETFDNNRSTR
+452 GYETFDNNRSTR
-464 IFELVESYD
+464 IFELVESYES
-473 AIDYEAFKTIKYD
+473 IDYEDFKKIKYD

-495 NFMNINNIMEMS
+495 NFMDVNKIMEMK
-507 PENYPEISD
+507 PDDYPEIAD
-516 ILEQIQK
+516 LIKQIQN
-523 WDRITDANS
+523 WDRSTDAAS

-566 CLREVKNRM
+566 CLVEVKKRM
-575 IKHFKTTSVKLG
+575 KKYFNSTIIKLG
-587 DFQKLVRGTKEIPIF
+587 DFQKLVRGDKEIPIF
-602 GMPDVITA
+602 GMPDIITA

-640 EIESVI
+640 EIESII
-646 SYGSSDHKDSPH
+646 SYGSSDNEDSPH
-658 YNDQMDIYSKF
+658 YDDQMEKYSKF
-669 QTKKMSFDRNYVI
+669 KTKKMSFDRDWVLNNSKRI
-682 KNAKKTYN
+682 YN
-690 PE
+690 PR

>member
-1 MYNVNYLI
+1 MNRTI
-9 KILIPLLLIFS
+9 FFILISYSIF
-20 PIYSQKVNPENIEI
+20 SQKVDVKNIEI
-34 IRDNYGVPHV
+34 IRDNYGVPHI
-44 YSKTDKELAYGLAWV
+44 YSNTDKELAYGLAWA

-73 AGNSLLS
+73 AGNALLS

-91 FLAQLIQSDEVID
+91 FLTQLIQSEEVID
-104 SLFNTIDKDFIDIV
+104 SLFETIDKKFIEV
-118 DGYAQGINRY
+118 AEGYAQGINRY
-128 AELNPNEVLVKKLFP
+128 AELNPEKVLVKKLFP

-170 FENNFESLN
+170 FENDFESLN

-188 NLFSFSTKKTKNGE
+188 NLFSFSTKKTNNGE

-216 TSWYEVHLESEEGT
+216 TSWYEVHLESKEGT

-255 TVNRPDKTDVYQL
+255 TVNRPDKTDIFQL

-273 SKIKYYFDNKILKL
+273 SKRKYYFDNKILKL

-294 FIKIFGIPIKVSK
+294 FINILGIPIRVSK

-330 SLHKVRALEQ
+330 SLFKVRALEQ

-346 AKNFKEFYSILE
+346 ANSFDEFYSILE

-382 LIPKRND
+382 LIPIRND
-389 KYKWTGVLPGNT
+389 KFKWTGVLPGNT
-401 SETLWTEYYKTS
+401 SETLWTDYYKTH

-433 FKSTSLDENPKPKD
+433 FKSTSIDENPNPKD
-447 FATNM
+447 FASNM
-452 GFETFDNNRSTR
+452 GYETFDNNRSTR
-464 IFELVESYD
+464 IFELVESYKS
-473 AIDYEAFKTIKYD
+473 IDYEDFKKIKYD

-495 NFMNINNIMEMS
+495 NFMDVNKIMEMK
-507 PENYPEISD
+507 PDDYPEIAD
-516 ILEQIQK
+516 LIKQIQN
-523 WDRITDANS
+523 WDRSTDAAS

-566 CLREVKNRM
+566 CLVEVKKRM
-575 IKHFKTTSVKLG
+575 KKYFNSTIIKLG
-587 DFQKLVRGTKEIPIF
+587 DFQKLVRGDKEIPIF
-602 GMPDVITA
+602 GMPDIITA

-640 EIESVI
+640 EIESII
-646 SYGSSDHKDSPH
+646 SYGSSDNEDSPH
-658 YNDQMDIYSKF
+658 YDDQMEKYSKF
-669 QTKKMSFDRNYVI
+669 QTKKMSFDRDWVLNNSKRI
-682 KNAKKTYN
+682 YN
-690 PE
+690 PR

>member
-1 MYNVNYLI
+1 MKQLKSIYLLFLFFTFNSI
-9 KILIPLLLIFS
+9 AQAI
-20 PIYSQKVNPENIEI
+20 NTNNIEI
-34 IRDNYGVPHV
+34 IRDGFGVPHI
-44 YSKTDKELAYGLAWV
+44 YTKTDAELGYGLAWV

-91 FLAQLIQSDEVID
+91 FLSQLIRSDEIID
-104 SLFNTIDKDFIDIV
+104 SLYSTIDKKFIEV
-118 DGYAQGINRY
+118 VKGYAQGINRY
-128 AELNPNEVLVKKLFP
+128 AELNPKEVLVKKLFP

-155 QLFISSEGDRAVRAI
+155 QLFISSEGDRAVRSI
-170 FENNFESLN
+170 FENNFKSLT

-188 NLFSFSTKKTKNGE
+188 NLFSFSTNKTKNGE

-235 TFAGAPCILTGS
+235 TFAGAPCVLTGS

-255 TVNRPDKTDVYQL
+255 TVNRPDKTDIYQL

-273 SKIKYYFDNKILKL
+273 SKRKYFFDDKILKL

-294 FIKIFGIPIKVSK
+294 FIKILGIPIKVGK

-330 SLHKVRALEQ
+330 SLFKVRGLEQ

-346 AKNFKEFYSILE
+346 ANSFKEFYSILE

-382 LIPKRND
+382 LIPKRNN
-389 KYKWTGVLPGNT
+389 KYKWTDVLPGNT

-413 ELPQVINPESG
+413 ELPQVINPKSG

-433 FKSTSLDENPKPKD
+433 FKSTSVNENPNPKH
-447 FATNM
+447 FNSNM

-464 IFELVESYD
+464 IFELVESLD
-473 AIDYEAFKTIKYD
+473 AINYKDFKTIKYD

-495 NFMNINNIMEMS
+495 NFMDINNIMEMD
-507 PENYPEISD
+507 PKNYPEISD
-516 ILEQIQK
+516 LLEQIQK
-523 WDRITDANS
+523 WDRVTDANS

-537 YAMFYYTLAD
+537 YAMFYYTLAE

-561 SLIAD
+561 DLIAD
-566 CLREVKNRM
+566 CLKDVKEKM
-575 IKHFKTTSVKLG
+575 IKYFNSSTVKLG
-587 DFQKLVRGTKEIPIF
+587 EYQKLVRGNKEIPIF

-610 MNASKYKDG
+610 MTASKYRNG
-619 KVQVTHGESY
+619 KIQVTHGESY
-629 IQLVKFSSKGT
+629 IQLVKFSNKGV
-640 EIESVI
+640 EIESII

-658 YNDQMDIYSKF
+658 YNDQMELYSKF
-669 QTKKMSFDRNYVI
+669 KTKKMSFDKDYVL
-682 KNAKKTYN
+682 KNAKTTYN
-690 PE
+690 PK

>member
-1 MYNVNYLI
+1 MKQI
-9 KILIPLLLIFS
+9 KSVYFLFLFFTFNSFAQTINI
-20 PIYSQKVNPENIEI
+20 NNIEI
-34 IRDNYGVPHV
+34 TRDNFGVPHI
-44 YSKTDKELAYGLAWV
+44 YSKTDAELGYGLAWV

-80 KHIGLRGAPVD
+80 KHIGLRGAPID
-91 FLAQLIQSDEVID
+91 FLSQLIRSDEIID
-104 SLFNTIDKDFIDIV
+104 SLYSTIDKKFIEV
-118 DGYAQGINRY
+118 VKGYAQGINRY
-128 AELNPNEVLVKKLFP
+128 AELNPKEVLVKKLFP

-170 FENNFESLN
+170 FENNFKSLT

-188 NLFSFSTKKTKNGE
+188 NLFSFSTNKTKNGE

-235 TFAGAPCILTGS
+235 TFAGAPCVLTGS

-255 TVNRPDKTDVYQL
+255 TVNRPDKTDIYQL

-273 SKIKYYFDNKILKL
+273 SKRKYFFDDKILKL

-294 FIKIFGIPIKVSK
+294 FIKILGIPIKVGK

-330 SLHKVRALEQ
+330 SLFKVRGLEQ

-346 AKNFKEFYSILE
+346 ASSFKEFYSILE

-382 LIPKRND
+382 LIPKRNN
-389 KYKWTGVLPGNT
+389 KYKWTDVLPGNT

-413 ELPQVINPESG
+413 ELPQVINPKSG

-433 FKSTSLDENPKPKD
+433 FKSTSLNENPNPKH
-447 FATNM
+447 FNSNM

-464 IFELVESYD
+464 IFELVESLD
-473 AIDYEAFKTIKYD
+473 AINYKDFKTIKYD

-495 NFMNINNIMEMS
+495 NFMDINNIMEMD
-507 PENYPEISD
+507 PKNYPEISD
-516 ILEQIQK
+516 LLEQIQK
-523 WDRITDANS
+523 WDRVTDANS

-537 YAMFYYTLAD
+537 YAMFYYTLVE

-561 SLIAD
+561 DLIAD
-566 CLREVKNRM
+566 CLKDVKEKM
-575 IKHFKTTSVKLG
+575 IKYFNSSTVKLG
-587 DFQKLVRGTKEIPIF
+587 EYQKLVRGNKEMPIF

-610 MNASKYKDG
+610 MTASKYRNG
-619 KVQVTHGESY
+619 KIQVTHGESY
-629 IQLVKFSSKGT
+629 IQLVKFSNKGV
-640 EIESVI
+640 EIESII

-658 YNDQMDIYSKF
+658 YNDQMELYSKF
-669 QTKKMSFDRNYVI
+669 KTKKMSFDKDYVL
-682 KNAKKTYN
+682 KNAKTTYN
-690 PE
+690 PK

>member
-1 MYNVNYLI
+1 MIKKFFFLLIAFPAFCQNVNI
-9 KILIPLLLIFS
+9 
-20 PIYSQKVNPENIEI
+20 NNIEI
-34 IRDNYGVPHV
+34 IRDHYGVPHI
-44 YSKTDKELAYGLAWV
+44 YSDTDKELAYGLAWA

-73 AGNSLLS
+73 AGNALLS
-80 KHIGLRGAPVD
+80 KHLGLRGAPVD
-91 FLAQLIQSDEVID
+91 FLTQLIQSEEVID
-104 SLFNTIDKDFIDIV
+104 SLYETIDKNFLEV
-118 DGYAQGINRY
+118 AEGYAQGINRY
-128 AELNPNEVLVKKLFP
+128 AELNPDKVLVKKLFP

-155 QLFISSEGDRAVRAI
+155 QLFISSEGDRAIRAI
-170 FENNFESLN
+170 FENDFESLN

-188 NLFSFSTKKTKNGE
+188 NLFSFSTKKTNNGE

-216 TSWYEVHLESEEGT
+216 TSWYEVHLESKEGT

-255 TVNRPDKTDVYQL
+255 TVNRPDKTDIFQL
-268 EMVKN
+268 EMVKK
-273 SKIKYYFDNKILKL
+273 SKRKYYFDNQVLKL

-294 FIKIFGIPIKVSK
+294 FINILGIPIRVSR

-330 SLHKVRALEQ
+330 SLFKIRALEQ

-346 AKNFKEFYSILE
+346 ATSFDEFYSILE

-382 LIPKRND
+382 LIPIRND
-389 KYKWTGVLPGNT
+389 KFKWTGVLPGNT
-401 SETLWTEYYKTS
+401 SETLWTDYYKTH
-413 ELPQVINPESG
+413 ELPQVINPKSG

-433 FKSTSLDENPKPKD
+433 FLSTSIDENPNPQD
-447 FATNM
+447 FASNM
-452 GFETFDNNRSTR
+452 GFETFNNNRSTR
-464 IFELVESYD
+464 IFELVESYKS
-473 AIDYEAFKTIKYD
+473 INYEDFKKIKYD

-495 NFMNINNIMEMS
+495 NFMDINNIMEMQ
-507 PENYPEISD
+507 PDNYPEVADLIK
-516 ILEQIQK
+516 QIQN
-523 WDRITDANS
+523 WDRSTDASS

-537 YAMFYYTLAD
+537 FAMFYYTLAD

-566 CLREVKNRM
+566 CLVEVKKRM
-575 IKHFKTTSVKLG
+575 KKYFDSTTIKLG
-587 DFQKLVRGTKEIPIF
+587 DFQKLVRGDKEMPIF

-640 EIESVI
+640 EIESII
-646 SYGSSDHKDSPH
+646 SYGSSDNKESPH
-658 YNDQMDIYSKF
+658 YNDQMEKYSKF
-669 QTKKMSFDRNYVI
+669 QTKKMSFDRDWVL
-682 KNAKKTYN
+682 KNSKRVYN
-690 PE
+690 PK

>member
-1 MYNVNYLI
+1 MIRTVFF
-9 KILIPLLLIFS
+9 IFIS
-20 PIYSQKVNPENIEI
+20 CSIFSQKVDVNNIEI
-34 IRDNYGVPHV
+34 IRDKYGVPHI
-44 YSKTDKELAYGLAWV
+44 YSNTDKELAYGLAWA

-73 AGNSLLS
+73 AGNALLS
-80 KHIGLRGAPVD
+80 KHIGIRGAPVD
-91 FLAQLIQSDEVID
+91 FLTQLIQSEEVID
-104 SLFNTIDKDFIDIV
+104 SLFETIDKKFIEV
-118 DGYAQGINRY
+118 AEGYAQGINRY
-128 AELNPNEVLVKKLFP
+128 AELNPEKVLVKKLFP

-155 QLFISSEGDRAVRAI
+155 QLFISSEGDRAIRAI
-170 FENNFESLN
+170 FENDFESLN

-188 NLFSFSTKKTKNGE
+188 NLFSFSTKKTNNGE

-216 TSWYEVHLESEEGT
+216 TSWYEAHLESKEGT

-255 TVNRPDKTDVYQL
+255 TVNRPDKTDIFQL

-273 SKIKYYFDNKILKL
+273 SKRKYYFDNKVLKL

-294 FIKIFGIPIKVSK
+294 FINILGIPIRVSK

-330 SLHKVRALEQ
+330 SLFKVRALEQ

-346 AKNFKEFYSILE
+346 ATSFDEFYSILE

-382 LIPKRND
+382 LIPIRND
-389 KYKWTGVLPGNT
+389 KFKWTGVLPGNT
-401 SETLWTEYYKTS
+401 SETLWTDYYKTH

-433 FKSTSLDENPKPKD
+433 FKSTSIDENPNPKD
-447 FATNM
+447 FASNM
-452 GFETFDNNRSTR
+452 GYETFDNNRSTR
-464 IFELVESYD
+464 IFELVESYES
-473 AIDYEAFKTIKYD
+473 IDYEDFKKIKYD

-495 NFMNINNIMEMS
+495 NFMDVNKIMEMK
-507 PENYPEISD
+507 PDDYPEIAD
-516 ILEQIQK
+516 LIKQIQN
-523 WDRITDANS
+523 WDRSTDAAS

-566 CLREVKNRM
+566 CLVEVKKRM
-575 IKHFKTTSVKLG
+575 KKYFNSTIIKLG
-587 DFQKLVRGTKEIPIF
+587 DFQKLVRGDKEMPIF

-610 MNASKYKDG
+610 MNASNYKDG

-640 EIESVI
+640 EIESII
-646 SYGSSDHKDSPH
+646 SYGSSDNEESPH
-658 YNDQMDIYSKF
+658 YDDQMEKYSKF
-669 QTKKMSFDRNYVI
+669 QTKKMSFDRNWVLNNSKRI
-682 KNAKKTYN
+682 YN
-690 PE
+690 PR